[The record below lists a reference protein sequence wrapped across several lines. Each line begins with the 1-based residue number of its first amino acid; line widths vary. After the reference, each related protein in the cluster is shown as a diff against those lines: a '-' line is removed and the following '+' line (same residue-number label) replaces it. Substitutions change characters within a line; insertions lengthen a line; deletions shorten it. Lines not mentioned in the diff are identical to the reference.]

1 MPKTRLTPELL
12 DRLAARFKALAEPN
26 RLAILSAL
34 LEREQSVSELME
46 TTGLG
51 QANVSKHLRVLH
63 QEGYVERRREGLNVI
78 YALADDDVFAICDMM
93 CGRMEREARGLGNL
107 LAGTTGVARRRRG

>member
-1 MPKTRLTPELL
+1 MPRIPMTPEVLE
-12 DRLAARFKALAEPN
+12 RLAARFKALAEPN

-34 LEREQSVSELME
+34 LPHERSVTELIDE
-46 TTGLG
+46 TGLG

-63 QEGYVERRREGLNVI
+63 QEGFVERRREGLNVI

-93 CGRMEREARGLGNL
+93 CGRMEREVRGLGSI
-107 LAGTTGVARRRRG
+107 LAGRGPRLRPRA